1 MNEHFHND
9 SVTWSTGFTRIVTT
23 LAAKQAKGVIMC
35 NTRLA
40 QDGSQGRCSAPIIS
54 VVVSSESCWPWRVRD
69 GKSTATEHDAGPT
82 EGCNDLTVQLARSL
96 SHTGTAVRIYMFLF
110 RCVPNCTITQTDT
123 EAQSY
128 SMHLA

>member
-40 QDGSQGRCSAPIIS
+40 QDGSQGRCSAPIRNDWQ
-54 VVVSSESCWPWRVRD
+54 VVGLGESGMVSQQQLNTTQVQQR
-69 GKSTATEHDAGPT
+69 GATT
-82 EGCNDLTVQLARSL
+82 
-96 SHTGTAVRIYMFLF
+96 
-110 RCVPNCTITQTDT
+110 
-123 EAQSY
+123 
-128 SMHLA
+128 